1 MSTDNIEQCDR
12 CNAVNSLITD
22 YTIGEVVCNYC
33 GKVYEERLIVDEY
46 ENRTFEDDYN
56 KAQRIDAPINPI
68 YENEIGTKLL
78 IREEGKT
85 RYVNNYSKKSDIGR
99 NFYRIQRLLSS
110 QNIPQNLIEKAK
122 DYYYIVAKNQKMQ
135 GRKIEI
141 IILAIYYHVSKKA
154 GYGKTFKQI
163 SLMFNVPE
171 RAIKKAYISIVRF
184 LYDPLG
190 NENENESNEI
200 NKNLIREF
208 LGEDKSKYELKMCAY
223 KILENIY
230 NNSILEGKSPK
241 TLAGL
246 SLFLSYKL
254 FNDNLYDRKEFHK
267 EFCSESTLMR
277 AYDEVKSNFKM
288 IIPENYHDKLYLL

>member
-254 FNDNLYDRKEFHK
+254 FNDK
-267 EFCSESTLMR
+267 
-277 AYDEVKSNFKM
+277 
-288 IIPENYHDKLYLL
+288 